1 MRLIRSLGRKWGKW
15 GAFVAIAIAALLVT
29 PAVAQAEGASVAD
42 CPAPSWIKSVQS
54 DVSGVVNHGNEAN
67 SQNPGGTILINISD
81 PAHRYVSHL
90 GDVRPG
96 SRATFEYFDQ
106 NGLLLA
112 SHTTQPARGNGV
124 IHQEPEVRAVNF
136 GPGTHLTV
144 YGTFTDECGSGVI
157 TMFLGYLDVVA

>member
-1 MRLIRSLGRKWGKW
+1 MGSVRSVGRKWGRW
-15 GAFVAIAIAALLVT
+15 GVFVAMAMAALLAA
-29 PAVAQAEGASVAD
+29 PAVAQAEGSSVPD

-54 DVSGVVNHGNEAN
+54 DANGVVNHGNEAN
-67 SQNPGGTILINISD
+67 SQNPGGTIVIHISD

-90 GDVRPG
+90 GDVQPG

-106 NGLLLA
+106 NGLSLA
-112 SHTTQPARGNGV
+112 SHTTQPARSNGV
-124 IHQEPEVRAVNF
+124 IHQEPEVRQVNF

-144 YGTFTDECGSGVI
+144 YGTFTDECGRGDV